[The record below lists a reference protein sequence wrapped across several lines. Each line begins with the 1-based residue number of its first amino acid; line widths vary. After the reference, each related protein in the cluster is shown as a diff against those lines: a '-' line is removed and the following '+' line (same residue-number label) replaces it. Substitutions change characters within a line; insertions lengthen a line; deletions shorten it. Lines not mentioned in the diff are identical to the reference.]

1 MTYYHFIPANKRLS
15 YGDGR
20 VVKVGKTYKVDC
32 KPVLCESG
40 LHACK
45 RLIDALGYAPGPIL
59 CKVELG
65 GTIIHD
71 LDKSVATER
80 TVVAMADVSDV
91 LRDFA
96 RRCALDVIHLWDAPD
111 VVVRYLKTGDEN
123 LRDAA
128 RAAAWAATWDATWD
142 AARTAART
150 AARAA
155 GAAAWAAAGT
165 AAWDAA
171 GDAAGAAR
179 AARAAAGAAA
189 REKQNRRLVSMVR
202 KAEWEVLG

>member
-1 MTYYHFIPANKRLS
+1 MTYYHFIPANKRLH
-15 YGDGR
+15 YGDAR

-96 RRCALDVIHLWDAPD
+96 RRCALDVVHLWDAPD

-128 RAAAWAATWDATWD
+128 RAATWDATWAATWD
-142 AARTAART
+142 AARTAA
-150 AARAA
+150 
-155 GAAAWAAAGT
+155 WAAAGT
-165 AAWDAA
+165 AAGTAA
-171 GDAAGAAR
+171 WAAAWAAASAAASAAS
-179 AARAAAGAAA
+179 AARAAAWAAA